1 MKTKYHLNKRSPHR
15 LGSSASSAAT
25 GGSVI
30 ALVDERYL
38 VWLASQVTGT
48 QHNTLQRGSLA
59 GVLAHLARLAGAEAP
74 LLRTLLFSDASPTE
88 LHDDIVVR
96 LVPRHSTDGGLSL
109 VRALGQE
116 IVQLARHGAG
126 WLLVASDDERLIPY
140 LDEAQSWGA
149 RVVLVADDAVHDFG
163 HLSKEDPSWARL
175 LMQADRRV
183 AVPMGAWS
191 ALTTPGVGYAVPR
204 ASGAEGDDIDA
215 GQRSVPP
222 SRAPAEPDDHWR
234 AEISRII
241 QSWWDDEPEDGR
253 QELADA
259 MRGQI
264 GVPPEA
270 DRRILMRVRHEL
282 GRNLTFPE
290 KRAMR
295 EMVRAVVL
303 GQPDADTDAAP
314 APALAAAAD

>member
-1 MKTKYHLNKRSPHR
+1 MKTKYHLNKRPSHR
-15 LGSSASSAAT
+15 LGSSVAPAAP
-25 GGSVI
+25 GGTVI

-38 VWLASQVTGT
+38 AWLASQVTGA
-48 QHNTLQRGSLA
+48 QHTTLQRGALA

-74 LLRTLLFSDASPTE
+74 LLRTLLFSDVSPTE
-88 LHDDIVVR
+88 LYDDIVVR
-96 LVPRHSTDGGLSL
+96 LVPRHSTDGGLTL

-116 IVQLARHGAG
+116 LVQLARHGAG

-149 RVVLVADDAVHDFG
+149 RVVLVADDAVHDFAR
-163 HLSKEDPSWARL
+163 LAADDPSWARL

-183 AVPMGAWS
+183 SVPMGAWN
-191 ALTTPGVGYAVPR
+191 ALTTPGAGYQLPR
-204 ASGAEGDDIDA
+204 GSGSDDDDIDPA
-215 GQRSVPP
+215 ERLVPP
-222 SRAPAEPDDHWR
+222 SRAASEPDDHWR
-234 AEISRII
+234 AEVSRII
-241 QSWWDDEPEDGR
+241 QTWWQEEPEDER
-253 QELADA
+253 QELANT
-259 MRGQI
+259 MRGQT

-303 GQPDADTDAAP
+303 GQPDADTNAAP
-314 APALAAAAD
+314 TLVDAND